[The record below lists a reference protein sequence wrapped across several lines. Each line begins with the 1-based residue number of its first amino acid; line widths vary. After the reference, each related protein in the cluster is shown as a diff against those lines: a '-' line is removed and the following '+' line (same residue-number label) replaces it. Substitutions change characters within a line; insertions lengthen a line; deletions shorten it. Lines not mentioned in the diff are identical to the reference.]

1 MYTRIFETRLNLKVL
16 WFNEFL
22 GLAID
27 QKIENQTYPLTS
39 YYIWPRTDAWEQLKL
54 ELDSRTWLAKEE
66 KVKILNTTTEIINF
80 WRINRKLEFSENL
93 SSKFPN
99 VFVVKIKI

>member
-1 MYTRIFETRLNLKVL
+1 MAPT
-16 WFNEFL
+16 
-22 GLAID
+22 
-27 QKIENQTYPLTS
+27 P
-39 YYIWPRTDAWEQLKL
+39 IWPRTDAWEQLKF